1 MTAAYFPSNA
11 QVSPGDNGKSG
22 LETAFDLPSLPQGNE
37 RTEHAVSEHNKATRE
52 RWLSVAAHLQ
62 QAKDQAHLL
71 EMATGLLQQTLGVER
86 VVVVWFQDQVQGKV
100 VAESMARGWTPALGE
115 SLPAT
120 MFGLDRAEDYNR
132 STVIALEKVQEADLT
147 PYQQQLLERFQV
159 KSLLV
164 VPLSLGDR
172 TWGLLSIQRCQDP
185 QPWDE
190 AGLSLAYQVAT
201 ELTLRLQQQ
210 VYGEIAQTTVA
221 REQQLSSLLLTIT
234 QQIQQ
239 ATELDQVLSSALPS
253 LRQILGVDRTAIYR
267 FNPDW
272 TGSFVAESVV
282 GQWPRLVGEDVDDTY
297 FAETQ
302 GSKYRQGGYL
312 VVNDLSQS
320 EHTPC
325 HRDLLERFQTKAYVV
340 VPLLVGEQLWGLLG
354 VYHNG
359 GSHEWQE
366 SEVESIR
373 QVAAQ
378 VSFGIQLLTSLQ
390 DARQQTQRERTLTKI
405 VDTIRQSLDPNPIF
419 RSTTQEVRQ
428 LLNCDRVAL
437 YQFNPDWSGEF
448 VAESV
453 VPGWVPL
460 LGSQV
465 KDTYFER
472 NSGGRYVKGE
482 FQVIDDVSL
491 SGFDPCHLELLEQ
504 FQAKAY
510 VIVPV
515 LQGDKLWGLLAAYQN
530 GTPRHWEESE
540 VNLLF
545 QIGSQFGLALQQA
558 EYLNQLKDQSEQ
570 IQKSAERERGI
581 SLVIDKMRQTLD
593 LDTVFTT
600 TTREVRALLRADRV
614 GVYRFNADWSG
625 EFVAESVASG
635 WIAVVQEQKQDPRLL
650 ENSTAFERCTVKDL
664 AQRDSFSEDT
674 YLQST
679 QGGGYARGDRFK
691 KINNIYEA
699 NFTPCY
705 LELLERY
712 QAKAYL
718 IVPIV
723 KKGQLWGLFAAYQN
737 AAPREWQDSDINLM
751 QQIGTQLGIVLD
763 QAEYLSQL
771 QTQSQELAAAAE
783 RERKAKEQLQ
793 SRAIDL
799 LRAVRPVFSGDLTV
813 RAPITEDEVGT
824 IADAYNNTIQSLRR
838 LVTQVQEASLQ
849 VAQTIT
855 SNGQAVNGLSTQ
867 AEKQVQALTAAV
879 EQMQAAVQSTQAVGH
894 NAQAVEVAVQQANQ
908 ILQSGDRAMNRTVDG
923 IQAIRETVAE
933 TSKKIKRLSESSQKI
948 SKVVSLIGNFATQT
962 NLLALNAAI
971 EATRAGEYGR
981 GFAVVA
987 DEVRSLARQSA
998 AATADIEK
1006 LVQAI
1011 QAETSEVAAAMDT
1024 GIQQVVE
1031 GTALVNE
1038 TRDSLNAIVVATA
1051 QISDLV
1057 GQIAQATGH
1066 QNAQSA
1072 GVTQTM
1078 TEVSTIATATSQDC
1092 QTIADSFQD
1101 LLALAQT
1108 LQTSVGQFKVS

>member
-1 MTAAYFPSNA
+1 MTAAYSRFDQQYSGSEGIQLPA
-11 QVSPGDNGKSG
+11 LPGLSKGSEQE
-22 LETAFDLPSLPQGNE
+22 LA
-37 RTEHAVSEHNKATRE
+37 EHSRALRE
-52 RWLSVAAHLQ
+52 RWLSLAAHLQ
-62 QAKDQAHLL
+62 RARDQAHLF
-71 EMATGLLQQTLGVER
+71 EMATRLLQEELGVER
-86 VVVVWFQDQVQGKV
+86 VVILRFRDQVLGEV
-100 VAESMARGWTPALGE
+100 VAESMSRGWTPSLGE
-115 SLPAT
+115 TLPAT
-120 MFGLDRAEDYNR
+120 MFGLDRAAEYTR
-132 STVIALEKVQEADLT
+132 STLISLESIQNNDDLT
-147 PYQQQLLERFQV
+147 PYQKQLLERFQI

-172 TWGLLSIQRCQDP
+172 TWGLLAVQRCQNP
-185 QPWDE
+185 QPWTE
-190 AGLSLAYQVAT
+190 IGLALVYQVAT
-201 ELTLRLQQQ
+201 ELTLQLQQQ
-210 VYGEIAQTTVA
+210 VLGAATQAKTQQ
-221 REQQLSSLLLTIT
+221 EQSLSRLLLTIT
-234 QQIQQ
+234 QRVQ
-239 ATELDQVLSSALPS
+239 ESSSLEEVFGSTLLA
-253 LRQILGVDRTAIYR
+253 LRQLLGVDRTAIYR
-267 FNPDW
+267 FNSDW
-272 TGSFVAESVV
+272 TGSFVAESVA
-282 GQWPRLVGEDVDDTY
+282 GNWARLVGQEFNDTY

-302 GSKYRQGGYL
+302 GSKYRQGGFL

-320 EHTPC
+320 DHTPC
-325 HRDLLERFQTKAYVV
+325 HRDLVERFQTKAYVV
-340 VPLLVGEQLWGLLG
+340 MPLLVNEELWGLLG
-354 VYHNG
+354 VYVNG
-359 GSHEWQE
+359 GVREWLE
-366 SEVESIR
+366 SEIDIIQ
-373 QVAAQ
+373 QVATQ
-378 VSFGIQLLTSLQ
+378 LGSGIQLLGNLQ
-390 DARQQTQRERTLTKI
+390 DARQQAQREQTLTKI

-428 LLNCDRVAL
+428 LLKCDRVAL

-453 VPGWVPL
+453 LPGWKPL

-482 FQVIDDVSL
+482 FQVIDDISV
-491 SGFDPCHLELLEQ
+491 SGFDPCHLQLLEQ
-504 FQAKAY
+504 FQCKAY
-510 VIVPV
+510 IIVPV
-515 LQGDKLWGLLAAYQN
+515 LQGEKLWGLLAAYQN
-530 GTPRHWEESE
+530 SSTRHWETSE

-558 EYLNQLKDQSEQ
+558 EYLAQLKEQSQQ
-570 IQKSAERERGI
+570 IQKAAERERGV

-593 LDTVFTT
+593 LDTVFRT
-600 TTREVRALLRADRV
+600 TTREVRALLNADRV
-614 GVYRFNADWSG
+614 GVYRFNPDWSG
-625 EFVAESVASG
+625 EFIAESVAAG

-650 ENSTAFERCTVKDL
+650 ENSTAYERCTVKNL

-674 YLQST
+674 YLQNT

-691 KINNIYEA
+691 KVNNIYEA

-705 LELLERY
+705 LDLLERY

-718 IVPIV
+718 IVPIL
-723 KKGQLWGLFAAYQN
+723 KRGELWGLFAAYQN
-737 AAPREWQDSDINLM
+737 ATPREWQDSDVNLM

-763 QAEYLSQL
+763 QAEYLNQL
-771 QTQSQELAAAAE
+771 QQQSQELAAAAE
-783 RERKAKEQLQ
+783 RERSAKEQLQ
-793 SRAIDL
+793 RRAIDL

-824 IADAYNNTIQSLRR
+824 IADAYNNTIQSLRK
-838 LVTQVQEASLQ
+838 LVTQVQQATQQ

-855 SNGQAVNGLSTQ
+855 SNGQAVNGLSAQ
-867 AEKQVQALTAAV
+867 AQQQVQALTDAV
-879 EQMQAAVQSTQAVGH
+879 SQMQAAVQSTQAVGM
-894 NAQAVEVAVQQANQ
+894 NAQAVEAAVQQANQ
-908 ILQSGDRAMNRTVDG
+908 ILQSGDKAMNRTVDG

-948 SKVVSLIGNFATQT
+948 SKVVSLISNFATQT

-1038 TRDSLNAIVVATA
+1038 TRDSLNAIVAATA
-1051 QISDLV
+1051 QISTLV
-1057 GQIAQATGH
+1057 GQIAQATGD
-1066 QNAQSA
+1066 QNAQSEA
-1072 GVTQTM
+1072 VTQTM
-1078 TEVSTIATATSQDC
+1078 TEVSTIAAATSQDC
-1092 QTIADSFQD
+1092 QTIAQSFQD
-1101 LLALAQT
+1101 LLALAET
-1108 LQTSVGQFKVS
+1108 LETSVGQFKVN

>member
-1 MTAAYFPSNA
+1 M
-11 QVSPGDNGKSG
+11 
-22 LETAFDLPSLPQGNE
+22 
-37 RTEHAVSEHNKATRE
+37 
-52 RWLSVAAHLQ
+52 
-62 QAKDQAHLL
+62 
-71 EMATGLLQQTLGVER
+71 
-86 VVVVWFQDQVQGKV
+86 
-100 VAESMARGWTPALGE
+100 
-115 SLPAT
+115 
-120 MFGLDRAEDYNR
+120 
-132 STVIALEKVQEADLT
+132 
-147 PYQQQLLERFQV
+147 
-159 KSLLV
+159 
-164 VPLSLGDR
+164 
-172 TWGLLSIQRCQDP
+172 
-185 QPWDE
+185 
-190 AGLSLAYQVAT
+190 
-201 ELTLRLQQQ
+201 
-210 VYGEIAQTTVA
+210 
-221 REQQLSSLLLTIT
+221 
-234 QQIQQ
+234 
-239 ATELDQVLSSALPS
+239 
-253 LRQILGVDRTAIYR
+253 
-267 FNPDW
+267 
-272 TGSFVAESVV
+272 
-282 GQWPRLVGEDVDDTY
+282 
-297 FAETQ
+297 
-302 GSKYRQGGYL
+302 
-312 VVNDLSQS
+312 
-320 EHTPC
+320 
-325 HRDLLERFQTKAYVV
+325 
-340 VPLLVGEQLWGLLG
+340 
-354 VYHNG
+354 
-359 GSHEWQE
+359 
-366 SEVESIR
+366 
-373 QVAAQ
+373 
-378 VSFGIQLLTSLQ
+378 
-390 DARQQTQRERTLTKI
+390 
-405 VDTIRQSLDPNPIF
+405 
-419 RSTTQEVRQ
+419 
-428 LLNCDRVAL
+428 
-437 YQFNPDWSGEF
+437 
-448 VAESV
+448 
-453 VPGWVPL
+453 
-460 LGSQV
+460 
-465 KDTYFER
+465 
-472 NSGGRYVKGE
+472 
-482 FQVIDDVSL
+482 
-491 SGFDPCHLELLEQ
+491 
-504 FQAKAY
+504 
-510 VIVPV
+510 
-515 LQGDKLWGLLAAYQN
+515 
-530 GTPRHWEESE
+530 
-540 VNLLF
+540 
-545 QIGSQFGLALQQA
+545 ALQQA
-558 EYLNQLKDQSEQ
+558 EYLNQLKEQSEQ

-581 SLVIDKMRQTLD
+581 SLIIDKMRQTLD
-593 LDTVFTT
+593 LDTIFIT

-635 WIAVVQEQKQDPRLL
+635 WVAVVQEQKQDPRLL

-674 YLQST
+674 YLKST

-824 IADAYNNTIQSLRR
+824 IADAYNNTIQSLRK

-867 AEKQVQALTAAV
+867 AEKQVQALTTAV

-1057 GQIAQATGH
+1057 GQIAQATSH